1 MNTLRLTVDPC
12 HLETPEA
19 RQALSQAAGILR
31 AGGLVAFPTETVY
44 GLGANALS
52 RAAVE
57 KIFVA
62 KRRPA
67 WDPIIVHI
75 AGPDR
80 GRKML
85 DTLVEP
91 IAAPAQRL
99 RVQKLMEACWPG
111 PMTLLLPRT
120 SAVPDAV
127 SKCRSAGKGSF
138 PYKPN

>member
-1 MNTLRLTVDPC
+1 NTLRLTVDPC

-19 RQALSQAAGILR
+19 QQALSQAAGILR

-44 GLGANALS
+44 GLGANALD

-62 KRRPA
+62 KQRPA

-75 AGPDR
+75 AGSEA
-80 GRKML
+80 GSKML

-91 IAAPAQRL
+91 IALPDQRL
-99 RVQKLMEACWPG
+99 RTDKLMKAYWPG
-111 PMTLLLPRT
+111 PLTLLL
-120 SAVPDAV
+120 
-127 SKCRSAGKGSF
+127 
-138 PYKPN
+138 